1 MKSPGNPS
9 ESDAPL
15 RVDPARSAASAGEV
29 SSDQKVNSWSSGGH
43 GTLIAL
49 DRGLKWINEKLHVVA
64 AFALFGLAI
73 LILVDVLARGAF
85 SSPIAG
91 TAEIVSNAIVAIA
104 FLQLAHSIR
113 CGGFL
118 RVEMLDGVLPT
129 TVRKALFMLACV
141 LGAVLFAAV
150 AYSSWDG
157 MVEAWRIGEFDG
169 VAGSLKVPTAPIRTV
184 VVAAS
189 VLAAINFVVVLL
201 RTICFGDIETASEA
215 A

>member
-9 ESDAPL
+9 ASDSSSSPNF
-15 RVDPARSAASAGEV
+15 ARSAALAGKV
-29 SSDQKVNSWSSGGH
+29 GSDHKVNSGSSGGR
-43 GTLIAL
+43 GILIAL
-49 DRGLKWINEKLHVVA
+49 DRSLKSINEKLHVVA

-73 LILVDVLARGAF
+73 LILIDVLARGAF

-91 TAEIVSNAIVAIA
+91 TAEIVSNAIVVIA

-118 RVEMLDGVLPT
+118 RVEMLDDVLPT
-129 TVRKALFMLACV
+129 TVRKALFIVACA